1 MDKPKKILIVED
13 EKSLADMLALSL
25 KISGF
30 EVKNAYNGDEA
41 IEILKNEIFDLV
53 MLDLVMPKKDGFTVL
68 ADMNATKIK
77 TPVIVSSNLFQGE
90 DVKRAKELG
99 ARDFF
104 IKSNTAI
111 TDVVDY
117 IATFLK
123 KKKGKP

>member
-30 EVKNAYNGDEA
+30 DVKNAYNGDEA

-123 KKKGKP
+123 NKKGKP

>member
-117 IATFLK
+117 IATSLK
-123 KKKGKP
+123 NKKGKP

>member
-1 MDKPKKILIVED
+1 MAKTKKILIVED

-30 EVKNAYNGDEA
+30 EVTSAYDGDEA
-41 IEILKNEIFDLV
+41 IELLKNQNFDLI

-68 ADMNATKIK
+68 ADLNAAKIK

-99 ARDFF
+99 ANDFF
-104 IKSNTAI
+104 IKSNTSI
-111 TDVVDY
+111 TDVIDY
-117 IATFLK
+117 ISKFLK
-123 KKKGKP
+123 GQKVSE

>member
-1 MDKPKKILIVED
+1 MNKPKKILIVED

-25 KISGF
+25 KVSGF

-41 IEILKNEIFDLV
+41 IEILKNESFDLI
-53 MLDLVMPKKDGFTVL
+53 MLDLIMPKKDGFTVL
-68 ADMNATKIK
+68 ADMNAAKIK
-77 TPVIVSSNLFQGE
+77 TPVIVSSNVFQGE

-117 IATFLK
+117 IATSLK
-123 KKKGKP
+123 NKNGKL